1 MRVRMRQ
8 MAILSLIFLAAA
20 GAAFAADTAMRI
32 RIGEKAPEFRLP
44 DLLTGKTVSLSEFK
58 GRKVVMIEFWATWCE
73 ICVREAPELG
83 RLYAAWKGKG
93 FELLSVAVP
102 PGDADEI
109 RRFIR
114 ENKLSN
120 PTFLDEDLYVA
131 AKLYGLTGPI
141 PLKVVIDHKGVVRYA
156 HVGGYPPGNG
166 ELSRVIGDL
175 VKEMKKGNGRTA
187 SRPR

>member
-1 MRVRMRQ
+1 MSVRMRQ
-8 MAILSLIFLAAA
+8 MAFLFLIFLAAG
-20 GAAFAADTAMRI
+20 GAAFAANTAMRI

-44 DLLTGKTVSLSEFK
+44 DLMTGKTVSLSEFK

-83 RLYAAWKGKG
+83 RLYAVWKEKG

-102 PGDADEI
+102 PGDAVEI
-109 RRFIR
+109 RRFVR

-120 PTFLDEDLYVA
+120 PIFLDENLYVA

-141 PLKVVIDHKGVVRYA
+141 PLKVVIDHKGIVRYA
-156 HVGGYPPGNG
+156 HVGGYPPGDD

-187 SRPR
+187 FRPR

>member
-1 MRVRMRQ
+1 MKVRMRQ
-8 MAILSLIFLAAA
+8 MAILSLIILAAG

-32 RIGEKAPEFRLP
+32 QVGEKAPEFRLP
-44 DLLTGKTVSLSEFK
+44 DLLTGKMVSLSEFK

-83 RLYAAWKGKG
+83 RLYAAWKEKG

-102 PGDADEI
+102 PGDGDGI
-109 RRFIR
+109 RRFVR
-114 ENKLSN
+114 EHKLSN

-141 PLKVVIDHKGVVRYA
+141 PLKVVIDHKGIVRYA

-175 VKEMKKGNGRTA
+175 VKEMKRGNGRTA